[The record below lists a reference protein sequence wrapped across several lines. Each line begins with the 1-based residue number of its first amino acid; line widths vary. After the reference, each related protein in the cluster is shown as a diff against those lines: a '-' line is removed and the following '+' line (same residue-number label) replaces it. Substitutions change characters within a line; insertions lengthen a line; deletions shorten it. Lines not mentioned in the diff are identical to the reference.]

1 MILSRTEKDNEL
13 TKIYCLATRQ
23 YEERKKNEMNED
35 EYLNEKAEE
44 VKNLESTNLLQIGRI
59 LIEVKNK
66 LSNHKSGKYGK
77 WIKNL
82 GISREKARVLE
93 HRALL
98 YLRTRNEK
106 LNDIKEVSNLAV
118 AYIARNKKISDREVE
133 RIIDD
138 KGVAFEKIREE
149 KIRKANKNE
158 FGRLKIEIEEIKKIL
173 TGLEP
178 KGLVDRVRS
187 LTAIEMKLKR
197 FEREV
202 RELKEK
208 TQRKQDEKVSRKMF

>member
-1 MILSRTEKDNEL
+1 LILSRTEKDNEL